1 MATATKTA
9 RTTEAITSDLEE
21 TTRQLDGVKK
31 TLSHIR
37 DRDRN
42 TRWHDDRKAARR
54 ALEAE
59 IASLRQELEA
69 TQQTAPAA
77 PPVQPAHVAR
87 LTLSIDGV
95 DYRLRRIDAHPEAA
109 RKAWRLRKA
118 DGTTYHVAVMD
129 HGIECECPDFVFRRE
144 GIDPEG
150 CKHCKALVAVGLLD

>member
-1 MATATKTA
+1 MQTTT
-9 RTTEAITSDLEE
+9 RTIDVITSDLEE
-21 TTRQLDGVKK
+21 TTRQLDGVKR

-42 TRWHDDRKAARR
+42 TRWHDERKAARR

-59 IASLRQELEA
+59 IASLRQELTTASQA
-69 TQQTAPAA
+69 TTT
-77 PPVQPAHVAR
+77 PPVQAAHVAR

-95 DYRLRRIDAHPEAA
+95 DYRLRSVPIDPSIG

-118 DGTTYHVAVMD
+118 DGTTYHVAVTE
-129 HGIECECPDFVFRRE
+129 HGPECECPDFVFRRD

-150 CKHCKALVAVGLLD
+150 CKHVKALRAVGLLD